1 MSVNDSDVDDKEL
14 RDKHACAEVIQAW
27 LYNRGYP
34 NEPAEYQSSQ
44 CHDGGTLDLRPQQ
57 SRFP

>member
-1 MSVNDSDVDDKEL
+1 MATLWPTEFG
-14 RDKHACAEVIQAW
+14 W
-27 LYNRGYP
+27 GYP

-44 CHDGGTLDLRPQQ
+44 CHDGGTLDLRPLQ

>member
-1 MSVNDSDVDDKEL
+1 LGVPT
-14 RDKHACAEVIQAW
+14 RQAEVIQAW

-44 CHDGGTLDLRPQQ
+44 CHDGGTLDLRPLQ

>member
-1 MSVNDSDVDDKEL
+1 VPT
-14 RDKHACAEVIQAW
+14 RQAEVIQAW
-27 LYNRGYP
+27 LYKRGYP

-44 CHDGGTLDLRPQQ
+44 CYDGGPLDLRPQQ